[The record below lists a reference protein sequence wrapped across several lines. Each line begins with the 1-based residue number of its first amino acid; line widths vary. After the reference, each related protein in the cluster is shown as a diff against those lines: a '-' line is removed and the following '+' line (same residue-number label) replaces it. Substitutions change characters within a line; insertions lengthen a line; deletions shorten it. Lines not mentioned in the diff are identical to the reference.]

1 MTASLHATK
10 LRQLWSQFSDSIYSN
25 FLHSGSDAPPHQVG
39 ASIENLRQKLE
50 DWKNSVPDNTS
61 DEASQGE
68 TLSVFASK
76 NWFRL
81 AYDYSILLL
90 YRHYIID
97 NEGWYQNAPSPS
109 QIDIMDARDR
119 AFEVCA
125 DHARDICLI
134 YRHLYQTKGAQV
146 QFTWGSLHIL
156 FLAGLT
162 YLYCLWRSP
171 CVRLKTKPNTVM
183 NTSMACTTVLI
194 IIADRW
200 PSAISYRDIF
210 ETLSERTLT
219 MMCSEHGKPP
229 ENTQLFAQTG
239 RVGPGA
245 MDVAPQPGPSNGMR
259 MDAFSAGVGDG
270 FTAFRAENGGVPVQE
285 WMTALDDIEAPVDSQ
300 WLAQELFQGLIGDS
314 MFTM

>member
-1 MTASLHATK
+1 MTAALHATK
-10 LRQLWSQFSDSIYSN
+10 LRQLWSKFSDSIYSN
-25 FLHSGSDAPPHQVG
+25 LFHPNSDGPSQQVG

-50 DWKNSVPDNTS
+50 EWKAAVPDSSPDDSVN
-61 DEASQGE
+61 GK

-97 NEGWYQNAPSPS
+97 NQGWYQESLSPS
-109 QIDIMDARDR
+109 QVGIMDARDR

-134 YRHLYQTKGAQV
+134 YRHLYQTQGAHV

-171 CVRLKTKPNTVM
+171 CVRLKTRPNTVM

-200 PSAISYRDIF
+200 PAAISYRDIF
-210 ETLSERTLT
+210 ETLSERTIS
-219 MMCSEHGKPP
+219 MMCGEQGNSLQDVNPFPP
-229 ENTQLFAQTG
+229 ADGVEVPA
-239 RVGPGA
+239 VP
-245 MDVAPQPGPSNGMR
+245 PQPSPNNGTGL
-259 MDAFSAGVGDG
+259 DSFNGVPDG
-270 FTAFRAENGGVPVQE
+270 FANFGAGNGTMPVQE
-285 WMTALDDIEAPVDSQ
+285 WMTALDDIEAPGDSQ

-314 MFTM
+314 TFTM

>member
-1 MTASLHATK
+1 MTAALHATK

-25 FLHSGSDAPPHQVG
+25 LFHPNSEGSSQHVR

-50 DWKNSVPDNTS
+50 EWKAAVPDGNC
-61 DEASQGE
+61 DASSSGK

-97 NEGWYQNAPSPS
+97 NQGWYEKSLSSAQGG
-109 QIDIMDARDR
+109 IMDARDR

-134 YRHLYQTKGAQV
+134 YRHLYQTQGAHV

-171 CVRLKTKPNTVM
+171 CVRLKTRPNTVM

-210 ETLSERTLT
+210 ETLSERTIS
-219 MMCSEHGKPP
+219 MMCGEQGNNPQDVNHFPP
-229 ENTQLFAQTG
+229 ADG
-239 RVGPGA
+239 VRGPGVLSA
-245 MDVAPQPGPSNGMR
+245 LNSNTGAGMDV
-259 MDAFSAGVGDG
+259 FTGVPDG
-270 FTAFRAENGGVPVQE
+270 FASIGTDHGIMPLQE
-285 WMTALDDIEAPVDSQ
+285 WMTALDDIEAPGDSQ
-300 WLAQELFQGLIGDS
+300 WLAQELFQGLVGDS
-314 MFTM
+314 TFAMQ